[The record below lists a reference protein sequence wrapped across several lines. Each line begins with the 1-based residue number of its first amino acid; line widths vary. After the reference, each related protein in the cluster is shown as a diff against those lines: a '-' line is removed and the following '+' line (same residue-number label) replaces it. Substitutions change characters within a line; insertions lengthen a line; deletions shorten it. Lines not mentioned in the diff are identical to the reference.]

1 MMATGSGKTK
11 AAMYAISQIDPWKLL
26 LICVPSLELVEQW
39 EADVHLFYPD
49 ITIIKCGSP
58 YRGHKEL
65 LKSLIQAH
73 FPEQVVVISTYDS
86 AQGDFYMAKWRQ
98 AKPEQFA

>member
-1 MMATGSGKTK
+1 MST
-11 AAMYAISQIDPWKLL
+11 
-26 LICVPSLELVEQW
+26 C
-39 EADVHLFYPD
+39 FYPD

-86 AQGDFYMAKWRQ
+86 AQGDSTWQSGDRQ
-98 AKPEQFA
+98 NRNNLP